1 MNPDERLRLI
11 GAAYPS
17 RSPRPDL
24 AAVEALRDAAGVVV
38 PPTTVVVVGTN
49 GKTSTAVYL
58 ARLLS
63 SAGRRVGLTT
73 SPHLRRWG
81 ERVAIDGVPVDDDEL
96 VREVAE
102 LHGLAQA
109 LPPLPG
115 LRFFDLVTLAAARLF
130 ARARVDAGVFEAG
143 IGGRLDTTRVLR
155 PPLVV
160 LTGVGLDHTELLG
173 GTEEAILREK
183 LGVAPRGARVV
194 AAPLAPA
201 LEAVAREVAAAGG
214 LELELPA
221 VEGDWRERLA
231 QLAASA
237 LRVPLDG
244 LDLDVP
250 GRVERTEV
258 EGVQVLLDAA
268 HNPQAWGLLGETL
281 AEPFVAVVSVSA
293 DRDPAA
299 LRPALARAVGVFA
312 TTAWQG
318 RSLPAADLAAAV
330 GAEAVDDPVTATQL
344 GLERARAT
352 GLPLLVFGS
361 IYLLPHAY
369 RALGI

>member
-1 MNPDERLRLI
+1 MRRI

-17 RSPRPDL
+17 RAPRPDL
-24 AAVEALRDAAGVVV
+24 AAVEALRDASGVVV
-38 PPTTVVVVGTN
+38 PPTTIVVVGTN

-63 SAGRRVGLTT
+63 AAGRRVGVTT

-81 ERVAIDGVPVDDDEL
+81 ERVAIDSEPVDDDEL
-96 VREVAE
+96 ASEVAA
-102 LHGLAQA
+102 LHELAQA
-109 LPPLPG
+109 LPPRPA
-115 LRFFDLVTLAAARLF
+115 LRFFDLVTLAAAQLF
-130 ARARVDAGVFEAG
+130 ARAGVDAGVFEAG
-143 IGGRLDTTRVLR
+143 IGGRLDTTRVLQ

-173 GTEEAILREK
+173 DGEEAILREK
-183 LGVAPRGARVV
+183 LGVAPPGARIV
-194 AAPLAPA
+194 AAPLRPG
-201 LEAVAREVAAAGG
+201 LEAVAREVAATAGF
-214 LELELPA
+214 ELELPP
-221 VEGDWRERLA
+221 VDGDWRERLA
-231 QLAASA
+231 QLAAAA
-237 LRVPLDG
+237 LRVPRAG

-250 GRVERTEV
+250 GRVERAEV
-258 EGVQVLLDAA
+258 EGVAVVLDAA
-268 HNPQAWGLLGETL
+268 HNPQAWALLGETV

-293 DRDPAA
+293 DRDPTA

-312 TTAWQG
+312 TTAWEG
-318 RSLPAADLAAAV
+318 RSLPAAELASAI
-330 GAEAVDDPVTATQL
+330 GAEAVDDAETATQL

-369 RALGI
+369 RALKL